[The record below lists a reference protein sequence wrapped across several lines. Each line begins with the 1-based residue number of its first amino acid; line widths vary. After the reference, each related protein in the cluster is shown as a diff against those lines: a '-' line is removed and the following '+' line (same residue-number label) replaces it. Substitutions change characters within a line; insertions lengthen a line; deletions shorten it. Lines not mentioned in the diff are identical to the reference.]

1 MATAGP
7 PRTDAYLLQTRTNP
21 NFATAELELTDQ
33 SLVCRVTGHTGWLA
47 KTLDLPDLKDRL
59 NAGETI
65 TAFVIPCD
73 GLSVKWLKQY
83 LGGGFK
89 VTDTKGRQWIVSL
102 IYPSGVLSLIDGLN
116 ERTKFKQW
124 KQALANRGQ
133 WRR

>member
-1 MATAGP
+1 MQLTEVQP
-7 PRTDAYLLQTRTNP
+7 NMNRQIFTR
-21 NFATAELELTDQ
+21 
-33 SLVCRVTGHTGWLA
+33 RM
-47 KTLDLPDLKDRL
+47 R
-59 NAGETI
+59 TI

-89 VTDTKGRQWIVSL
+89 GTDTKGRQWIVSL
-102 IYPSGVLSLIDGLN
+102 IYPSGVLSLIDGHN